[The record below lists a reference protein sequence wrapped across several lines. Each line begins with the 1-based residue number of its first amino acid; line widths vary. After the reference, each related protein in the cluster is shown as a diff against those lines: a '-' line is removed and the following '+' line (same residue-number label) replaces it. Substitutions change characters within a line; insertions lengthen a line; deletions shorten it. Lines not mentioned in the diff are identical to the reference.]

1 MDLKTAQMDRTA
13 INPIRSLSV
22 QEEMEVT
29 HPKSPLSYCLCD
41 KQYRVMMNK
50 QLTGAPL
57 TKSCDVWSVHDWL
70 MPSFA
75 VQKFSKNIPHSGRR
89 KKR

>member
-41 KQYRVMMNK
+41 KQ
-50 QLTGAPL
+50 
-57 TKSCDVWSVHDWL
+57 
-70 MPSFA
+70 
-75 VQKFSKNIPHSGRR
+75 
-89 KKR
+89 